1 MKKSNTRFRVYLVK
15 ILDGV
20 WFEKKCGVFSI
31 YFQFLWD
38 PPQKTLVWLC
48 FLYLVFIF
56 SIKKTVYNFWV
67 FSFSWKWISWYFRK
81 KTNSVDPTN
90 SELSYQKL
98 SLSLSLSKIYISF
111 FFFLK
116 ILDGQGPLQ
125 SQCGSATKVTKI
137 KSWKSQTQ
145 DLESIW

>member
-1 MKKSNTRFRVYLVK
+1 MFGLRKKS
-15 ILDGV
+15 
-20 WFEKKCGVFSI
+20 GVFSI

-38 PPQKTLVWLC
+38 QPQKTLVWLY

-56 SIKKTVYNFWV
+56 SIKKTAYNFWV

-98 SLSLSLSKIYISF
+98 SLSLQKYIFPF
-111 FFFLK
+111 FFPKVL
-116 ILDGQGPLQ
+116 GSQGPLQ
-125 SQCGSATKVTKI
+125 SQCGFATKVTKI
-137 KSWKSQTQ
+137 KSWKSHTQ